1 MNIELLNQLR
11 VYKSVSGY
19 TKKALAKAIK
29 ELEASINDE
38 ANKSVE
44 THLIDRKQQ
53 LEKTLEKLESFED

>member
-29 ELEASINDE
+29 ELEASINDK
-38 ANKSVE
+38 ANKSVK